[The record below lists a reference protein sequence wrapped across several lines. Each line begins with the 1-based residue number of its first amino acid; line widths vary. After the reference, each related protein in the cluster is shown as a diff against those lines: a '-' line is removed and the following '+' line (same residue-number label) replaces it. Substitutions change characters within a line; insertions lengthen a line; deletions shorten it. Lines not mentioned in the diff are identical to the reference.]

1 MQPFLYSSILA
12 PMLVILQAAPSLL
25 LPLSSSSSNASVV
38 NTGSAFHLNVSFVDA
53 FNDEFEEHRVPNT
66 PITLFIDYLNQKP
79 LDPDAM
85 QRTLLQTQLR
95 LRRYIKS
102 RWRIEDDV
110 LELSDDP
117 YASDSRLVGCF
128 FAIGHY
134 PDGLGQPRRLTYRMV
149 ESVMKGVWDHIYKR
163 ERYVS
168 VHMIVKDEELGVVGI
183 AGLSKERPGTAPVSM
198 ALSDS

>member
-1 MQPFLYSSILA
+1 
-12 PMLVILQAAPSLL
+12 
-25 LPLSSSSSNASVV
+25 
-38 NTGSAFHLNVSFVDA
+38 
-53 FNDEFEEHRVPNT
+53 
-66 PITLFIDYLNQKP
+66 
-79 LDPDAM
+79 M

-117 YASDSRLVGCF
+117 YLSDSRLVGCF
-128 FAIGHY
+128 FGIGHY
-134 PDGLGQPRRLTYRMV
+134 PDGLGNPRRLTYRMV

-168 VHMIVKDEELGVVGI
+168 AHMIVKDDELGVVGI
-183 AGLSKERPGTAPVSM
+183 AGISEKRPATKSVSV
-198 ALSDS
+198 ALSENK